1 MEKYKNNKNY
11 VHHRDLGNQK
21 PEKITQNKTEY
32 PQKNLWFKIAEEKN
46 QRLNYNYIYHKS

>member
-32 PQKNLWFKIAEEKN
+32 PQKNL
-46 QRLNYNYIYHKS
+46 